1 MARSARRRLSL
12 TRYFVVVSLVAM
24 TALGFALVWASSS
37 VMGQQAI
44 RLGTVTATSVGAYAV
59 APLTA
64 EQFRT
69 GILDE
74 ETHAAVAAAT
84 SGFAD
89 KLVELRLWSSD
100 GRLMYSDA
108 RNTTT
113 GPPDNTRFERVRMSG
128 EPDAQMI
135 TDVRALP
142 GGDQLAATQQPV
154 LDVYVP
160 VRAGDTASAE
170 TAVGTQS
177 DEAVVGAAEVMIDQT
192 VSQQTLADAVRTV
205 TLVVAA
211 GLALLWLLLFRTVH
225 TTSRRL
231 QSTALENARLALLDS
246 LTGLPNR
253 RLLADRMRRGI
264 DQAQEEGTRVGLVL
278 LDIDRF
284 KDINDTL
291 GHDRGDELLEQV
303 ADRMRDALRDED
315 IVARLGGDE
324 FAVLLPDVRTVEN
337 AERLAQ
343 RIRSL
348 FATPF
353 RLGGMEL
360 HVEPSVGVACLP
372 EHARDASSLMRTAD
386 VAMYTAKVHRTG
398 VAVYDAE
405 EDHSSPARLE
415 LLGDLHRAL
424 AAQGASDGEE
434 RPALA
439 ATPDEGRATAP
450 DEGTGAGVTSGSP
463 APPALPR
470 GGPPTAGSSATAARG
485 ARGSSASSGAP
496 PQPQPADDDLSQQLE
511 MYYQPKI
518 DLGSGRVAGLEA
530 LIRWRHPVHGMLL
543 PGTFIPLAEQSGLIH
558 VLTSFALRES
568 VRQLAE
574 WRAQGRETPVAVNLS
589 AHDVAKGTV
598 VDLIEQLLA
607 EHDVPAHLLEVEIT
621 ETALIADTSRVVPV
635 LERLGRLGVTVAI
648 DDFGIGN
655 TSIAQLRD
663 LPVNELKI
671 DRLFVSDLGD
681 ENREGSQLVVQAM
694 VDLAHSFGLRV
705 IAEGVED
712 EGTAAMLGRLGV
724 DQAQGFFYAHP
735 SPAGAVAVA
744 SRRRVTRPRRGPG
757 HDETVDTHPPIRVK

>member
-1 MARSARRRLSL
+1 MARTARRRLSL

-24 TALGFALVWASSS
+24 TALGIALVWVSSS
-37 VMGQQAI
+37 VMRNQAV
-44 RLGTVTATSVGAYAV
+44 RFGTQTASSVSSYAV

-64 EQFRT
+64 EAFRT

-74 ETHAAVAAAT
+74 EARRAVADAT
-84 SGFAD
+84 EGFAA
-89 KLVELRLWSSD
+89 KVVELRLWSTD
-100 GRLMYSDA
+100 GRLMYSTA

-113 GPPDNTRFERVRMSG
+113 GLPDNTRFEHVRATG
-128 EPDAQMI
+128 EPDARMV

-142 GGDQLAATQQPV
+142 GGDELAASERSV

-160 VRAGDTASAE
+160 VRAGETSSRD
-170 TAVGTQS
+170 TAVGTQP
-177 DEAVVGAAEVMIDQT
+177 ATAIVGAAEVMIDQT
-192 VSQQTLADAVRTV
+192 VSQESLADAVRTV
-205 TLVVAA
+205 TLVVAG

-264 DQAQEEGTRVGLVL
+264 EEARTQGSRVGLVL

-324 FAVLLPDVRTVEN
+324 FAVLLPDVRTVAN

-343 RIRSL
+343 RIRGL

-353 RLGGMEL
+353 RLGGLEL

-372 EHARDASSLMRTAD
+372 DHADDASSLMRTAD
-386 VAMYTAKVHRTG
+386 VAMYTAKVHRSG
-398 VAVYDAE
+398 VAVYDPE
-405 EDHSSPARLE
+405 EDHSSPARLQ

-424 AAQGASDGEE
+424 EEEVTEPELEASGAAGTDGA
-434 RPALA
+434 
-439 ATPDEGRATAP
+439 
-450 DEGTGAGVTSGSP
+450 
-463 APPALPR
+463 
-470 GGPPTAGSSATAARG
+470 
-485 ARGSSASSGAP
+485 ASS
-496 PQPQPADDDLSQQLE
+496 DLDEPLVVDATGEDRTKQLE

-518 DLGSGRVAGLEA
+518 ELATGRVAGLEA
-530 LIRWRHPVHGMLL
+530 LVRWRHPEHGMLL
-543 PGTFIPLAEQSGLIH
+543 PSTFIPLAEQSGLIH
-558 VLTSFALRES
+558 VLTAFSLRES

-574 WRAQGRETPVAVNLS
+574 WRADGQATPVAVNLS
-589 AHDVAKGTV
+589 AHDVASLAV
-598 VDLIEQLLA
+598 VDLIESLLD
-607 EHDVPAHLLEVEIT
+607 EHAVPAHLLEVEIT
-621 ETALIADTSRVVPV
+621 ETALMADTSRVVPV
-635 LERLGRLGVTVAI
+635 LERLGALGVRVAV

-663 LPVNELKI
+663 LPVDELKI
-671 DRLFVSDLGD
+671 DRLFVSDLRD
-681 ENREGSQLVVQAM
+681 DNREGSQLVVQAM

-712 EGTAAMLGRLGV
+712 EDTAAVLARLGV
-724 DQAQGFFYAHP
+724 DQAQGYLYAQP
-735 SPAGAVAVA
+735 SPAGDVPTPTP
-744 SRRRVTRPRRGPG
+744 RRVTRPRRSAAGL
-757 HDETVDTHPPIRVK
+757 DEPDTKPSIRVN